1 MNRVHKMKKKNLIPL
16 ILSSQ
21 ILFACQSEKLP
32 SVENNTIT
40 YSETIDKEL
49 FSFEEN
55 KNKTKENNEET
66 IKEYFTSYGTHMSN
80 DTKYIFLYKGTI
92 NNKDIKLDITYDS
105 SLENNSYYLAAT
117 YQQDDEDNRPS
128 RSYFF
133 STYINDLTDF
143 KKEEYT
149 STYMNNYLD
158 GKEEKYFSID
168 IKYTNTTFDS
178 YNINTT
184 KYQIENKDIPSKAKQ
199 DNDKIAIYS
208 LEPIRYILAYNQK
221 LLDTIGI

>member
-1 MNRVHKMKKKNLIPL
+1 
-16 ILSSQ
+16 
-21 ILFACQSEKLP
+21 
-32 SVENNTIT
+32 
-40 YSETIDKEL
+40 
-49 FSFEEN
+49 
-55 KNKTKENNEET
+55 
-66 IKEYFTSYGTHMSN
+66 MSN

-168 IKYTNTTFDS
+168 IKYTNTTFYS